1 MDVSHYKLHYK
12 YSTYPHAF
20 SFPLIWYNNDSKV
33 AQRSMPC
40 YIPPVSAYQE
50 VALYQELHPHE
61 SVCVIHPESH
71 GCHFEG
77 NYIIYHVF
85 QPSQGWPWM
94 EILLQLCGKTR
105 NTIIWSLLNLVV
117 TYQFWILLFLR
128 LNCDVFSQIV
138 LTCKVSKVCMVYFVA
153 CNNFWLLVE
162 AVFLHTLL
170 FTAVLTKRRLLKRYM
185 LLGWGK
191 AYE

>member
-1 MDVSHYKLHYK
+1 MLSHYKLHYK

-20 SFPLIWYNNDSKV
+20 SFPLKWHNNDSKV

-50 VALYQELHPHE
+50 AALYQELHPHE

-85 QPSQGWPWM
+85 QPAQGWPWM
-94 EILLQLCGKTR
+94 EILCQLCGKTR
-105 NTIIWSLLNLVV
+105 NRITLIV
-117 TYQFWILLFLR
+117 TYQFWIFLFCKLFF
-128 LNCDVFSQIV
+128 LMFSHRS
-138 LTCKVSKVCMVYFVA
+138 C
-153 CNNFWLLVE
+153 WL
-162 AVFLHTLL
+162 AKSPKCAWSTLWPV
-170 FTAVLTKRRLLKRYM
+170 TIS
-185 LLGWGK
+185 GC
-191 AYE
+191 